1 MSGRF
6 LDCID
11 PKLGYRHS
19 YGHIT
24 NGRSIGF
31 SVHKSTRPKEYYHL
45 VEFLD
50 ALAEAL
56 GEEKV
61 DEISRKLTEK
71 WRKEP

>member
-6 LDCID
+6 RDCID
-11 PKLGYRHS
+11 PKRGYANT
-19 YGHIT
+19 YGFIT
-24 NGRSIGF
+24 NGRGIGF
-31 SVHKSTRPKEYYHL
+31 SMHKSTRPKEYYHL

-61 DEISRKLTEK
+61 DEITRKLTAK